1 MRRTDT
7 PVDTFLEGL
16 EGERSDDIRTLDTAI
31 RRRMPDA
38 GRFLYEGTFWGGS
51 DQQIVGYGVIDYRN
65 RSGDDVEWFMV
76 GLALQKNHIS
86 VYVNAVEDGQYL
98 LRRYEG
104 KLGKAKLGSA
114 SIAFSSIDDVDLE
127 NLMELVSLAA
137 GQISD

>member
-1 MRRTDT
+1 LRRTDS

-137 GQISD
+137 GQLS

>member
-1 MRRTDT
+1 
-7 PVDTFLEGL
+7 
-16 EGERSDDIRTLDTAI
+16 
-31 RRRMPDA
+31 MPNA

-51 DQQIVGYGVIDYRN
+51 DQQIVGYGVIDSRN

-76 GLALQKNHIS
+76 GLALQKDHIS

-137 GQISD
+137 GQLSD

>member
-7 PVDTFLEGL
+7 HVDTFLEGL
-16 EGERSDDIRTLDTAI
+16 EGERSDDIRTLDTPI

-51 DQQIVGYGVIDYRN
+51 DQQIVGYGVIDHRN
-65 RSGDDVEWFMV
+65 GSGDDVEWFMD
-76 GLALQKNHIS
+76 L
-86 VYVNAVEDGQYL
+86 NAVEDGQYL

-137 GQISD
+137 GQLS

>member
-1 MRRTDT
+1 LRRTDS

-51 DQQIVGYGVIDYRN
+51 DQQIVGYGVIDYMN

-114 SIAFSSIDDVDLE
+114 SIAFSSIDDVDQE
-127 NLMELVSLAA
+127 HLMELVSLAA
-137 GQISD
+137 GQLS

>member
-7 PVDTFLEGL
+7 HVDTFLEGL

-76 GLALQKNHIS
+76 GLALQKDHIS
-86 VYVNAVEDGQYL
+86 VYLNAVEDGQYL

-137 GQISD
+137 GQLS